1 MKKLLPIFFL
11 LISLPSQGNIAAECN
26 FNSSEYLEELS
37 SLESL
42 KQVKVNVLKYKQWT
56 KNVLKAALN
65 SGPILPIYK
74 KKFEAEIESY
84 YEFGSCK
91 HKGKIRLHG
100 DWKDH
105 IDFLEGGK
113 IIQSIDVSLSNGSI
127 GNFTK
132 FKLLLPE
139 TRNGENEVFLANI
152 LRALNFLAPK
162 TRLINASINNEKSVM
177 LMQEKPE
184 KEMLEGMYTREGPL
198 FEGDERFLFSNY
210 KDFDDMDLLDISL
223 SKLTNKKW
231 AENNFHSSN
240 IAFSSFSL
248 LQMAYIDYVNTLPL
262 NSYSMNW
269 SLLSGGNN
277 KLISKW
283 AQYEIL
289 LFAAQASHA
298 LLPHNRKYYFNSFYK
313 GFEPV
318 YWDGEPRS
326 LKGTWIRIKPDYK
339 YYQYLETRYFDELI
353 ELLESLLA
361 KNMEALDD
369 LPLIKSDNYNYHQII
384 ENLILKVKILKDEF
398 INFKQASNHVR
409 YGSQQYSPPFFTKKI
424 SNHFDS
430 YGIIELLPDTQ
441 KQAFNAKTCINGLE
455 LCSNNLLEFLQIGSL
470 LKNKS
475 LSSISSVDPSFLLPQ
490 LNQLDDWQNKPP
502 LKYGKITIQK
512 SKSAIVKF
520 NQAKKNLDI
529 SMSKP
534 DDWVLIIDSDLDDI
548 FIRVSSFVI
557 DQKLG
562 IEKKSSSRIN
572 SEGLTGCVSIYN
584 STFAGTKINSNTP
597 MQNCEDAINIINSS
611 GHIASIN
618 ISNAKSDALDIDFSF
633 LDIERL
639 SVKNSGNDCLDLS
652 SGTYSLKRL
661 EINNCGDKGVS
672 IGEKSDVDIQEA
684 YINKTLIG
692 IASKD
697 SSKSNFNTLVV
708 TDSTQCIDVY
718 QKKQEFFGSTLS
730 VKKLSCNT
738 SNINVDIHSSLYL
751 NEL

>member
-1 MKKLLPIFFL
+1 M
-11 LISLPSQGNIAAECN
+11 PSQGNIAAECN

-37 SLESL
+37 SLQSL
-42 KQVKVNVLKYKQWT
+42 KQVKVNVVKYKKWT
-56 KNVLKAALN
+56 KNVLKAALT

-74 KKFEAEIESY
+74 KKFEAVIESH

-105 IDFLEGGK
+105 IDFLEGGN
-113 IIQSIDVSLSNGSI
+113 ITQSIDVSLSNGSI

-139 TRNGENEVFLANI
+139 TRNGENEVFLATI
-152 LRALNFLAPK
+152 LRELDFLAPK
-162 TRLINASINNEKSVM
+162 TRLINTTINNKKSVM

-184 KEMLEGMYTREGPL
+184 KEMLEGMHTREGPL

-210 KDFDDMDLLDISL
+210 KDFDDMDLLDVSL
-223 SKLTNKKW
+223 SKLTNEKW
-231 AENNFHSSN
+231 AENNFYSSN
-240 IAFSSFSL
+240 IALSAFSL
-248 LQMAYIDYVNTLPL
+248 LQMAYIDYVNTLPI

-298 LLPHNRKYYFNSFYK
+298 LLPHNRKFYFNSFYN

-326 LKGTWIRIKPDYK
+326 LKGTWIRIKPDYE
-339 YYQYLETRYFDELI
+339 YYQYLETKYFDELTDS
-353 ELLESLLA
+353 LETLLA
-361 KNMEALDD
+361 KDMKALDD
-369 LPLIKSDNYNYHQII
+369 LPSIESDNYTYKEII
-384 ENLILKVKILKDEF
+384 KNLILKVRILKDEF
-398 INFKQASNHVR
+398 INFRQASNQKDND
-409 YGSQQYSPPFFTKKI
+409 YKPYSPHFFTEKI
-424 SNHFDS
+424 SNHFNN
-430 YGIIELLPDTQ
+430 YGIIELSVDTQ
-441 KQAFNAKTCINGLE
+441 KQAFNVRKCINGLE
-455 LCSNNLLEFLQIGSL
+455 LCSNDLLEFQHIGDL

-475 LSSISSVDPSFLLPQ
+475 LSSKASIDPSFLLPKSKQ
-490 LNQLDDWQNKPP
+490 VNDWQNKSVN
-502 LKYGKITIQK
+502 KYGKITIHK
-512 SKSAIVKF
+512 SKSAIIKF
-520 NQAKKNLDI
+520 NQAKKSLDI

-548 FIRVSSFVI
+548 VIKVSSLST

-572 SEGLTGCVSIYN
+572 SEGLTGCISIYN

-611 GHIASIN
+611 GHLASIN
-618 ISNAKSDALDIDFSF
+618 ILNAKSDALDIDFSF
-633 LDIERL
+633 VDIERL

-652 SGTYSLKRL
+652 SGTYSLKYL
-661 EINNCGDKGVS
+661 HINDCGDKGIS

-684 YINKTLIG
+684 YINNTLIG

-697 SSKSNFNTLVV
+697 SSKSNFNTVIV
-708 TDSTQCIDVY
+708 TDSKQCIDAY
-718 QKKQEFFGSTLS
+718 QKKQEFFGSILS

-738 SNINVDIHSSLYL
+738 ANINADIHSSLYL